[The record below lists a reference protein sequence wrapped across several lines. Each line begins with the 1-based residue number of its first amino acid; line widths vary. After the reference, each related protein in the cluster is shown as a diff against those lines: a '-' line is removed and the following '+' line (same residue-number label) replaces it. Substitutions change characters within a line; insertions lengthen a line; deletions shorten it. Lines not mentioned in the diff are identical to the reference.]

1 MLLKDK
7 NAIVTGGSRGIG
19 LAIVKELLEEGA
31 TVYYISR
38 SRSEHQREME
48 EIAESAGAC
57 VYWKEGDV
65 SKESIT
71 EVIDAV
77 IKEAGTVDILINNA
91 GITRDGF
98 IFRMNTEDW
107 DEVLSVNLR
116 SAFFTCRQL
125 ARVMIKQRSGVIV
138 NISSI
143 VGIVGNAG
151 QTNYSASKAGLI
163 GFSKSLAREVALRGV
178 RVNVV
183 APGFVETDMTKKLG
197 EKAREILKTQI
208 PLGRTAQPEE
218 IASTVVFLA
227 SDRASYITGQV
238 LIVDGGMAI

>member
-1 MLLKDK
+1 MLLKGK

-31 TVYYISR
+31 KVYYISR
-38 SRSEHQREME
+38 TRSEHQKEME
-48 EIAESAGAC
+48 EIAESAGVS

-65 SKESIT
+65 SKEDIAQ
-71 EVIDAV
+71 VIDTI

-91 GITRDGF
+91 GITRDGL
-98 IFRMNTEDW
+98 IFRMNTDDW
-107 DEVLSVNLR
+107 DKVLSVNLR

-138 NISSI
+138 NISSV
-143 VGIVGNAG
+143 VGIMGNAG

-163 GFSKSLAREVALRGV
+163 GFSKSLAREVASRGV

-183 APGFVETDMTKKLG
+183 APGFVETDMTKKIG
-197 EKAREILKTQI
+197 EKAREVLKAQI

-218 IASTVVFLA
+218 IASTVVFLV

>member
-1 MLLKDK
+1 MLLKGK

-31 TVYYISR
+31 AVYYISR
-38 SRSEHQREME
+38 SRGEHQKEME
-48 EIAESAGAC
+48 NIAESAGTS

-65 SKESIT
+65 SGESIA
-71 EVIDAV
+71 EVIDV
-77 IKEAGTVDILINNA
+77 IIKEAGTVDILINNA
-91 GITRDGF
+91 GITRDGL
-98 IFRMNTEDW
+98 IFRMKTDDW

-125 ARVMIKQRSGVIV
+125 ARIMIKQRSGVIV

-143 VGIVGNAG
+143 VGITGNAG

-163 GFSKSLAREVALRGV
+163 GFSKSLAKEVASRGV

-183 APGFVETDMTKKLG
+183 APGFVETDMTKKIG
-197 EKAREILKTQI
+197 EKAREALRAQI